1 MGRSEAGHAPA
12 ATGRDARLRHFAED
26 LLVARLPVTVYAAV
40 PGADGRWLYISDQV
54 EELLGFTAQQF
65 LDDRELWFQR
75 LHPEDRQR
83 VVQAEDRSL
92 VAGFRNAAEYRMVRA
107 DGRVVW
113 VLDDTVLEHVEGEGL
128 VQHGLLSDITRRKRT
143 EMLLAAHT
151 DLLGEVVNGEP
162 LPEILSHLAQTLET
176 TSGAALCHLEID
188 ASEERHAFVSRADV
202 ADGSPVRGWKG
213 EELRV
218 PVRDG
223 RREVGRLVLRY
234 PPGRTRGPAD
244 DELAASGARLASTVL
259 ERAAQQD
266 RVATSLALLEATLES
281 TVDGIL
287 VVAASGRIA
296 GANRKFAEMWHIDP
310 ELLASGDDG
319 TVMSSVLRQLVYP
332 DAFVE
337 RVQELY
343 SDPTASTFDELHFRD
358 GRVFERYSQPQR
370 LNGESVGRVWSFR
383 DVTANRR
390 LEREVREQTTV
401 LERLSRQH
409 ESILNSAGDG
419 IYGLDQEGRVTFIN
433 DAGTRLLGLPREAV
447 LGRPVDEVIRAEDV
461 TDDIAGEVTA
471 EPAGEP
477 AGQSA
482 GESTGERMGTA
493 TRLVTG
499 RHVRADGRVFDSE
512 RIVAPIVQDGGVVGS
527 VVILRDISERRAVD
541 TMKDEFI
548 SVVSHELR
556 TPLTSIRG
564 ALGLLAGGAA
574 GELPPRAHRMVEVAS
589 DSSDRLIRLINDILD
604 VERMAAGKLR
614 LRHEQVDVMQLVA
627 TAVDETSPLAHDAG
641 VRIEVGAVYG
651 SVWADRDRV
660 VQTLTN
666 LLGNAVKFSTEGSVV
681 RLTVV
686 AGEWQ
691 VRFDIVDEGP
701 GIPVDQLEEIFNR
714 FQQVDAS
721 DTRSKGG
728 TGLGLA
734 ICRGIVEQH
743 GGDIW
748 ATSAGPGT
756 GATFSFTLPTGPGGI
771 SRRGGSHRTTI
782 ASAGSVSTVLGQ
794 HRPGTAP

>member
-1 MGRSEAGHAPA
+1 MGRSEAAHVPG
-12 ATGRDARLRHFAED
+12 ATGRDARFRHFAED
-26 LLVARLPVTVYAAV
+26 LLVARLPVTVYAAF
-40 PGADGRWLYISDQV
+40 PGADGRWLYVSDQV

-65 LDDRELWFQR
+65 LDDRDLWFR
-75 LHPEDRQR
+75 RVHPEDRER

-92 VAGFRNAAEYRMVRA
+92 VAGFHNAAEYRMVRA

-151 DLLGEVVNGEP
+151 DLLGEVADGEP
-162 LPEILSHLAQTLET
+162 LPEILSHLAQNLES
-176 TSGAALCHLEID
+176 TSGAALCHVEID
-188 ASEERHAFVSRADV
+188 ASEQRHAFVSRADV
-202 ADGSPVRGWKG
+202 EDGSPVRGWKG

-244 DELAASGARLASTVL
+244 DELAASGARLAATVL

-296 GANRKFAEMWHIDP
+296 GANRKFAEMWHIDR
-310 ELLASGDDG
+310 ELLASGDDA

-390 LEREVREQTTV
+390 LEREVREQTAV

-447 LGRPVDEVIRAEDV
+447 LGRPVDEVIRAEDI
-461 TDDIAGEVTA
+461 TDDVTGEVSA
-471 EPAGEP
+471 ESTGEP
-477 AGQSA
+477 AG
-482 GESTGERMGTA
+482 GSTGEGIDTA

-512 RIVAPIVQDGGVVGS
+512 RIVAPIVQDGVVVGS
-527 VVILRDISERRAVD
+527 VVIFRDISERRAVD

-614 LRHEQVDVMQLVA
+614 LRREQVAVMQLVA

-641 VRIEVGAVYG
+641 VRLEVGAVFG

-666 LLGNAVKFSTEGSVV
+666 LLGNAVKFSPEGSVV

-691 VRFDIVDEGP
+691 VRFDIDDEGP

-771 SRRGGSHRTTI
+771 SCRGGSRRTTV
-782 ASAGSVSTVLGQ
+782 ASTGSVATVLGQ

>member
-1 MGRSEAGHAPA
+1 MGRSEAAHAPA
-12 ATGRDARLRHFAED
+12 ATGRDARFRHFAED
-26 LLVARLPVTVYAAV
+26 LLVARLPVTVYAAF
-40 PGADGRWLYISDQV
+40 PGADGRWLYVGDQV

-75 LHPEDRQR
+75 VHPEDRER

-92 VAGFRNAAEYRMVRA
+92 VAGFHNAAEYRMVRA

-143 EMLLAAHT
+143 EMLLGAHT
-151 DLLGEVVNGEP
+151 DLLGEVADGEP

-176 TSGAALCHLEID
+176 TSGAALCHVEID
-188 ASEERHAFVSRADV
+188 ASEQRHAFVSRADV

-218 PVRDG
+218 RVRDG

-234 PPGRTRGPAD
+234 PPGRTRGAAD
-244 DELAASGARLASTVL
+244 DELAASGARLAATVL
-259 ERAAQQD
+259 ERAAEQD
-266 RVATSLALLEATLES
+266 RVATSLAMLEATLES

-287 VVAASGRIA
+287 VVDASGRIA

-310 ELLASGDDG
+310 ELLASGDDT

-343 SDPTASTFDELHFRD
+343 SNPTASTFDELHFRD

-390 LEREVREQTTV
+390 LEREVREQTAV

-447 LGRPVDEVIRAEDV
+447 LGRPVDEVIRAEDF
-461 TDDIAGEVTA
+461 TDDITGEVTSGS
-471 EPAGEP
+471 AG
-477 AGQSA
+477 ASA
-482 GESTGERMGTA
+482 GEGVDTA

-527 VVILRDISERRAVD
+527 VVIFRDISERRAVD

-641 VRIEVGAVYG
+641 VRIEVGAVFG

-666 LLGNAVKFSTEGSVV
+666 LLGNAVKFSPQGSVV

-701 GIPVDQLEEIFNR
+701 GIPVEQLEEIFNR

-748 ATSAGPGT
+748 ATSDGLGT

-771 SRRGGSHRTTI
+771 NRRGGSHRMTV
-782 ASAGSVSTVLGQ
+782 ASTGSVSTVLGQ

>member
-1 MGRSEAGHAPA
+1 E
-12 ATGRDARLRHFAED
+12 L
-26 LLVARLPVTVYAAV
+26 
-40 PGADGRWLYISDQV
+40 ADG
-54 EELLGFTAQQF
+54 
-65 LDDRELWFQR
+65 
-75 LHPEDRQR
+75 
-83 VVQAEDRSL
+83 
-92 VAGFRNAAEYRMVRA
+92 
-107 DGRVVW
+107 
-113 VLDDTVLEHVEGEGL
+113 
-128 VQHGLLSDITRRKRT
+128 K
-143 EMLLAAHT
+143 
-151 DLLGEVVNGEP
+151 P

-176 TSGAALCHLEID
+176 TSGAALCHVEID
-188 ASEERHAFVSRADV
+188 ASEQRHGFVSHADV
-202 ADGSPVRGWKG
+202 AEGSPVRGWKG
-213 EELRV
+213 EELQV

-223 RREVGRLVLRY
+223 RREVGRVVLRD
-234 PPGRTRGPAD
+234 PPGRTHGRAD
-244 DELAASGARLASTVL
+244 DELAASGARLAATVL
-259 ERAAQQD
+259 ERAAEQD
-266 RVATSLALLEATLES
+266 RVATSLAMLEATLES

-287 VVAASGRIA
+287 VVDASGRIA

-310 ELLASGDDG
+310 ELLASGDDT

-337 RVQELY
+337 RVQQLY
-343 SDPTASTFDELHFRD
+343 SNPTASTFDELHFRD

-370 LNGESVGRVWSFR
+370 LNGQSVGRVWSFR

-390 LEREVREQTTV
+390 LEREVREQTAV

-433 DAGTRLLGLPREAV
+433 DAGSRLLGLPREAI
-447 LGRPVDEVIRAEDV
+447 LGRPVDEVIRAEEL
-461 TDDIAGEVTA
+461 TGESL
-471 EPAGEP
+471 GE
-477 AGQSA
+477 SA
-482 GESTGERMGTA
+482 GRGVDTA

-527 VVILRDISERRAVD
+527 VVIFRDISERRAVD

-614 LRHEQVDVMQLVA
+614 LRPGQVDVLQLVA

-641 VRIEVGAVYG
+641 VRIEVGAVFG
-651 SVWADRDRV
+651 TVWADRDRV

-666 LLGNAVKFSTEGSVV
+666 LLGNAVKFSPEGSVV

-691 VRFDIVDEGP
+691 VRFDIADEGP
-701 GIPVDQLEEIFNR
+701 GIPTDQLEEIFNR

-756 GATFSFTLPTGPGGI
+756 GATFSFTLPTGPVGT
-771 SRRGGSHRTTI
+771 SRRSGSRRPTV
-782 ASAGSVSTVLGQ
+782 ASIGSVSTVLGQ
-794 HRPGTAP
+794 HPPGTAP

>member
-1 MGRSEAGHAPA
+1 MGRSEAAHAPA
-12 ATGRDARLRHFAED
+12 AAGRDARFRHFAED
-26 LLVARLPVTVYAAV
+26 LLVARLPVTVYAAI
-40 PGADGRWLYISDQV
+40 PGADGRWLYVSDQV
-54 EELLGFTAQQF
+54 EALLGFTAQQF

-75 LHPEDRQR
+75 VHPEDRER

-92 VAGFRNAAEYRMVRA
+92 VAGFHTATEYRMIRA

-113 VLDDTVLEHVEGEGL
+113 VLDDTVLEPVEGEGL
-128 VQHGLLSDITRRKRT
+128 VQHGLLSDITPRKRT

-151 DLLGEVVNGEP
+151 DLLGELADGEP

-176 TSGAALCHLEID
+176 TSGAALCHVEID
-188 ASEERHAFVSRADV
+188 DSEQRHAFVSHADV

-213 EELRV
+213 EELWV

-223 RREVGRLVLRY
+223 QREVGRLVLRY
-234 PPGRTRGPAD
+234 PPGRTHGRAD
-244 DELAASGARLASTVL
+244 DELAASGARLAATVL
-259 ERAAQQD
+259 ERVAERD
-266 RVATSLALLEATLES
+266 RVATSLAMLEATLES

-287 VVAASGRIA
+287 VVDASGRIA

-310 ELLASGDDG
+310 ELLASGDD
-319 TVMSSVLRQLVYP
+319 TRVMSSVLRQLVYP

-343 SDPTASTFDELHFRD
+343 SNPTASTFDELHFRD

-390 LEREVREQTTV
+390 LEREVREQTAV

-447 LGRPVDEVIRAEDV
+447 LGRPVEEVIRAEDL

-471 EPAGEP
+471 G
-477 AGQSA
+477 SA
-482 GESTGERMGTA
+482 GESAGEGVDTA

-527 VVILRDISERRAVD
+527 VVIFRDISERRAVD

-556 TPLTSIRG
+556 TTLTSIRG

-627 TAVDETSPLAHDAG
+627 TAVDETSPLAQDAG
-641 VRIEVGAVYG
+641 VRIEVGAVFG

-666 LLGNAVKFSTEGSVV
+666 LLGNAVKFSPEGSVV

-748 ATSAGPGT
+748 ATSEGLGT
-756 GATFSFTLPTGPGGI
+756 GATFSFTLPTGPGGT
-771 SRRGGSHRTTI
+771 SRRGGSHRTTV
-782 ASAGSVSTVLGQ
+782 ASTGSVATVLGQ

>member
-1 MGRSEAGHAPA
+1 MGRSEAASAPA
-12 ATGRDARLRHFAED
+12 AGQDARFRHFAED
-26 LLVARLPVTVYAAV
+26 LLVARLPVTVYAAF
-40 PGADGRWLYISDQV
+40 PGADGRWLYVSDRV

-65 LDDRELWFQR
+65 LDDRGLWFQR
-75 LHPEDRQR
+75 VHPEDRDR
-83 VVQAEDRSL
+83 VIQAENRSL
-92 VAGFRNAAEYRMVRA
+92 VAGFHYAAEYRMVRA

-113 VLDDTVLEHVEGEGL
+113 VLDDTVLEHVAGEGL

-151 DLLGEVVNGEP
+151 DLLGELADGEP

-188 ASEERHAFVSRADV
+188 AADQREAFVSRADV
-202 ADGSPVRGWKG
+202 ADSSPVRAWKG

-244 DELAASGARLASTVL
+244 DELAASGARLAATVL

-266 RVATSLALLEATLES
+266 RVATSLALQEATLES

-287 VVAASGRIA
+287 VVDATGRIA
-296 GANRKFAEMWHIDP
+296 GANRKFAEMWHLDP
-310 ELLASGDDG
+310 QLLASGDDA

-343 SDPTASTFDELHFRD
+343 SNPTASTFDELHFRD

-390 LEREVREQTTV
+390 LEREVREQTAV

-419 IYGLDQEGRVTFIN
+419 IYGLDQQGRVTFIN
-433 DAGTRLLGLPREAV
+433 DAGARLLGLPREAV
-447 LGRPVDEVIRAEDV
+447 LGRPVDDVIRAE
-461 TDDIAGEVTA
+461 EVTGD
-471 EPAGEP
+471 AGGE
-477 AGQSA
+477 ASA
-482 GESTGERMGTA
+482 ASAVGSADPT

-499 RHVRADGRVFDSE
+499 RTVRADGRVFDSE

-527 VVILRDISERRAVD
+527 VVIFRDISERRAVD

-614 LRHEQVDVMQLVA
+614 LRPEQVDVLRLVA
-627 TAVDETSPLAHDAG
+627 TAVDETAPLAHEAG
-641 VRIEVGAVYG
+641 VRIEVGAVFG

-666 LLGNAVKFSTEGSVV
+666 LLGNAVKFSPVGSVV

-701 GIPVDQLEEIFNR
+701 GIPTDQLEAIFNR

-756 GATFSFTLPTGPGGI
+756 GATFSFTLPTGPGGT
-771 SRRGGSHRTTI
+771 RRRSAGDRRRV
-782 ASAGSVSTVLGQ
+782 ASSGSVSTVLGQ
-794 HRPGTAP
+794 HRPGTTS

>member
-1 MGRSEAGHAPA
+1 
-12 ATGRDARLRHFAED
+12 
-26 LLVARLPVTVYAAV
+26 
-40 PGADGRWLYISDQV
+40 
-54 EELLGFTAQQF
+54 
-65 LDDRELWFQR
+65 
-75 LHPEDRQR
+75 
-83 VVQAEDRSL
+83 
-92 VAGFRNAAEYRMVRA
+92 
-107 DGRVVW
+107 
-113 VLDDTVLEHVEGEGL
+113 
-128 VQHGLLSDITRRKRT
+128 
-143 EMLLAAHT
+143 
-151 DLLGEVVNGEP
+151 
-162 LPEILSHLAQTLET
+162 
-176 TSGAALCHLEID
+176 
-188 ASEERHAFVSRADV
+188 
-202 ADGSPVRGWKG
+202 
-213 EELRV
+213 
-218 PVRDG
+218 
-223 RREVGRLVLRY
+223 
-234 PPGRTRGPAD
+234 
-244 DELAASGARLASTVL
+244 
-259 ERAAQQD
+259 
-266 RVATSLALLEATLES
+266 
-281 TVDGIL
+281 
-287 VVAASGRIA
+287 
-296 GANRKFAEMWHIDP
+296 
-310 ELLASGDDG
+310 
-319 TVMSSVLRQLVYP
+319 
-332 DAFVE
+332 
-337 RVQELY
+337 
-343 SDPTASTFDELHFRD
+343 
-358 GRVFERYSQPQR
+358 
-370 LNGESVGRVWSFR
+370 FR

-390 LEREVREQTTV
+390 LEREVREQTAV

-447 LGRPVDEVIRAEDV
+447 LGRLVDEVIRAEDI
-461 TDDIAGEVTA
+461 TG
-471 EPAGEP
+471 EPAGESGGEP
-477 AGQSA
+477 AGGSA
-482 GESTGERMGTA
+482 GGAAREATNTA

-527 VVILRDISERRAVD
+527 VVIFRDISERRAVD

-614 LRHEQVDVMQLVA
+614 LRHEQVDVMHLVA

-641 VRIEVGAVYG
+641 VRIEVGAVFG

-666 LLGNAVKFSTEGSVV
+666 LLGNAVKFSPEGSVV

-701 GIPVDQLEEIFNR
+701 GIPTDQLEEIFNR

-734 ICRGIVEQH
+734 ICRGIIEQH

-748 ATSAGPGT
+748 ATSGGPGT
-756 GATFSFTLPTGPGGI
+756 GATFSFTLPTGPGGVG
-771 SRRGGSHRTTI
+771 RRSGSTRTT
-782 ASAGSVSTVLGQ
+782 APSTGSVSAVLGQ
-794 HRPGTAP
+794 YRPGMAP